1 MNPIHT
7 GTIPTINPDP
17 AIMLIQREAGGPIT
31 YASINASP
39 EEAIDMLRRALIH
52 IVAGIHSL
60 ATVPTSAAIATNGH
74 ASPPP
79 SDPSNP
85 PDPSNP
91 SNPIPPLRVPKTKP
105 NSATPLRGKPG
116 PKPGARRRKVD
127 VLDDADK
134 DW

>member
-1 MNPIHT
+1 MNPIYT

-39 EEAIDMLRRALIH
+39 DEAIDMLRRALVH
-52 IVAGIHSL
+52 IVAGIHGL
-60 ATVPTSAAIATNGH
+60 ATVPTQAAIATNGH

-85 PDPSNP
+85 PDPSDP
-91 SNPIPPLRVPKTKP
+91 SPIPPLRVPKTKP
-105 NSATPLRGKPG
+105 ASATPMRGKPG
-116 PKPGARRRKVD
+116 PKPGTARRRKAD
-127 VLDDADK
+127 VDADL
-134 DW
+134 DL